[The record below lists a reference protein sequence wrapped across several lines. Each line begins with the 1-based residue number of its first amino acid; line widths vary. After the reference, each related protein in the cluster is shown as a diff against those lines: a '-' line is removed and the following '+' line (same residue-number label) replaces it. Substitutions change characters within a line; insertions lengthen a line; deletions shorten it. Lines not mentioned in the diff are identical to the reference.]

1 MPPYP
6 FFGLTS
12 VKPGIKYTRA
22 MKAYQSVRVVDVLT
36 CRTGPKNRLYDEA
49 LPVTYEA
56 HVVQTRISQ
65 TTKQR
70 SNSTSDSEPSETRI
84 RGSGGGSP
92 RKYDDVLTTG
102 PSDLDVD
109 TPDLLGLLWI
119 PLFRW

>member
-36 CRTGPKNRLYDEA
+36 CRTGPKNLLAGDGA

-56 HVVQTRISQ
+56 HVGQTRISQ

-70 SNSTSDSEPSETRI
+70 SNSTSDSEPSQARK

-92 RKYDDVLTTG
+92 RKYDDLLATG

-109 TPDLLGLLWI
+109 PDLLGLLWM